1 MRKTEI
7 EPDFELRDFL
17 PERVV
22 RELGYRKARIG
33 FDLISKDME
42 RIRGCQQ

>member
-1 MRKTEI
+1 MRGDEV
-7 EPDFELRDFL
+7 ESDFELRDFL